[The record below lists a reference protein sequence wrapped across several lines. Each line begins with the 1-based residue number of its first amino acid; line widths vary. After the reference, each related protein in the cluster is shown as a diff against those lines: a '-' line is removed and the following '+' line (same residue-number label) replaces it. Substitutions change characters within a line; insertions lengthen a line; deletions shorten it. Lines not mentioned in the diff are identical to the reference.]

1 MKAIA
6 VARERRSSY
15 ATTGP
20 RTTVH
25 TDRIARS
32 TRCRRHGGPMNGD
45 QYELLAKTTL
55 VVTKLLG
62 AVVVLTRLYDL
73 PKADLLGVLVVATM
87 GFSTV
92 STMAWMS
99 R

>member
-1 MKAIA
+1 
-6 VARERRSSY
+6 VRETGTISHSY
-15 ATTGP
+15 AQ
-20 RTTVH
+20 RH
-25 TDRIARS
+25 IQIARIARS
-32 TRCRRHGGPMNGD
+32 IRRRRHGENMNSD

-55 VVTKLLG
+55 VVAKLLG

-73 PKADLLGVLVVATM
+73 PKADLLGVLVVATI